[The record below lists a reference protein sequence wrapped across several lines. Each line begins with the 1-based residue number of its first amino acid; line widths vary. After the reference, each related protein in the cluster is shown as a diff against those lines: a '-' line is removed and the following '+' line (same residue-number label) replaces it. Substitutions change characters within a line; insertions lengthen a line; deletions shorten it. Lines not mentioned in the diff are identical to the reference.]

1 MPRKKKQFLRY
12 ILKKRGLPS
21 QNRRR
26 VGQSLILLTVF
37 LFFVFLINFAII
49 IGTDSKFGVD
59 LSEGAQQVH
68 QKEVTVQAKRG
79 TIYDRTGY
87 PIAQD
92 STTYTIF
99 AILDKNYVSAHK
111 EILYVEESQFDKV
124 ADIFHEFLGMEKDY
138 VLQQLRLPDLN
149 QVYFG
154 TKGKNI
160 SHGTM
165 TAITEAAEAANIKGI
180 SFSTSPGRLYTN
192 GVFASHFIGLAQLK
206 DNDDGSQSLHG
217 QTGVEAALNHI
228 LSGQDGKIIYEKD
241 SYGRLIPGTETVKA
255 EIVDGKDI
263 YTTLSSDLQRSLEK
277 NMDVFY
283 GERTKGVYANATL
296 MSAKTGE
303 ILATTQ
309 RPTFDPDTKEG
320 LDKKDLNWNSRS
332 LEKNMDV
339 FYGEKTKGVY
349 ANATLMSA
357 KTGEI
362 LATTQRPT
370 FDPDTKEGLDK
381 KDLNWNSTLYQGFF
395 EPGSTM
401 KVMTLAAAIDNKT
414 FNPNE
419 YYTNNTYTLADAKI
433 NDWTVN
439 EGRPPQTLTFAN
451 GFALSSN
458 VGMTMLEQR
467 MGDARWLSY
476 LSKFRF
482 GYPTRFGMNNE
493 DGGIFP
499 ADNIVTIA
507 MSSFGQ
513 GISVTNTQMLRAFS
527 AIGNHGVMLQP
538 KFISGIYDPLTD
550 SARIAQPEIMGK
562 PVSTDAANQT
572 LQYMVTV
579 GTDPYYG
586 TLYSKE
592 TGAVIQVD
600 GYNIAVKSGTAE
612 IAKENGIGYMEGA
625 NDTINSVVAMVP
637 AEDPEFIMY
646 VTVQQ
651 PQHWSL
657 LYWQDIVNPVLKEA
671 MLLKDSLNLTGASPA
686 LASLANE
693 TEYKLPNIIGE
704 SPGKTADELR
714 RNLVQP
720 VILGNGSKIE
730 KVSKKVGSNL
740 AANQQVLLLT
750 NNFEDVPDMYGWTKT
765 NVEKFSSWTDINID
779 MEGSGS
785 KVIGQS
791 VEVGTNLKKTKKIT
805 ITLGE

>member
-165 TAITEAAEAANIKGI
+165 TAIAEAAEAANIKGI

-283 GERTKGVYANATL
+283 GE
-296 MSAKTGE
+296 
-303 ILATTQ
+303 
-309 RPTFDPDTKEG
+309 
-320 LDKKDLNWNSRS
+320 
-332 LEKNMDV
+332 
-339 FYGEKTKGVY
+339 KTKGVY

-401 KVMTLAAAIDNKT
+401 KVMTLAAAIDNNT

>member
-12 ILKKRGLPS
+12 VLANRGLPS

-26 VGQSLILLTVF
+26 VGQSLILLSVF

-59 LSEGAQQVH
+59 LSEGAKQVH
-68 QKEVTVQAKRG
+68 QKQVTVQAKRG

-99 AILDKNYVSAHK
+99 AIIDKNYVSAHK

-138 VLQQLRLPDLN
+138 VLNQLRLPNLN

-160 SHGTM
+160 PYGTM
-165 TAITEAAEAANIKGI
+165 TAITEAAEAAGVKGI
-180 SFSTSPGRLYTN
+180 SFSTSPGRLYAN

-206 DNDDGSQSLHG
+206 DNEDGSQSLYG
-217 QTGVEAALNHI
+217 QTGIESAMDHI
-228 LSGQDGKIIYEKD
+228 LSGQDGKITYEKD
-241 SYGRLIPGTETVKA
+241 SYGRIIPGTEIVNA
-255 EIVDGKDI
+255 EPVDGKDV
-263 YTTLSSDLQRSLEK
+263 YTTLSSELQRSLEE

-283 GERTKGVYANATL
+283 GEKTKGVYANATL
-296 MSAKTGE
+296 LSAKTGE

-309 RPTFDPDTKEG
+309 RPTFDPDTKSG
-320 LDKKDLNWNSRS
+320 LKDLNWN
-332 LEKNMDV
+332 
-339 FYGEKTKGVY
+339 T
-349 ANATLMSA
+349 
-357 KTGEI
+357 
-362 LATTQRPT
+362 
-370 FDPDTKEGLDK
+370 
-381 KDLNWNSTLYQGFF
+381 TLYQGHF

-401 KVMTLAAAIDNKT
+401 KVMTLASAIDNNT

-419 YYTNNTYTLADAKI
+419 YYTNNTYQLADAKI
-433 NDWTVN
+433 NDWTIN
-439 EGRPPQTLTFAN
+439 EGRDPQTLTFAN

-467 MGDARWLSY
+467 MGDTKWLNY

-482 GYPTRFGMNNE
+482 GYPTRFGMNGE
-493 DGGIFP
+493 AGGVFP

-513 GISVTNTQMLRAFS
+513 GISVTNTQMLRAFT
-527 AIGNHGVMLQP
+527 AIGNQGVMLQP
-538 KFISGIYDPLTD
+538 KFISAIYDPHTD
-550 SARIAQPEIMGK
+550 SARISQPEIMGK
-562 PVSTDAANQT
+562 PVSADAANQT
-572 LQYMVTV
+572 LNYMVTV

-586 TLYSKE
+586 TLYSKDV
-592 TGAVIQVD
+592 GPVIQVD

-612 IAKENGIGYMEGA
+612 IAKEKGGGYMEGV
-625 NDTINSVVAMVP
+625 NDTINSVVAMIP
-637 AEDPEFIMY
+637 AENPEFIMY

-651 PQHWSL
+651 PQHWSF
-657 LYWQDIVNPVLKEA
+657 LYWQDLVTPVLKKA
-671 MLLKDSLNLTGASPA
+671 MSLKDSLNLTGSAPA
-686 LASLANE
+686 LANLANE
-693 TEYKLPNIIGE
+693 TEYKLPDIIGE
-704 SPGKTADELR
+704 SPGDMADELR

-730 KVSKKVGSNL
+730 KVSKKAGTNL
-740 AANQQVLLLT
+740 EANQQILLLT
-750 NNFEDVPDMYGWTKT
+750 NRFETLPDMYGWTKA
-765 NVEKFSSWTDINID
+765 NVEKFSSWTDIEINF
-779 MEGSGS
+779 EGSGS
-785 KVIGQS
+785 KVVSQS
-791 VEVGTNLKKTKKIT
+791 IDVGASLEKTNKIT

>member
-12 ILKKRGLPS
+12 VLANRGLPS

-26 VGQSLILLTVF
+26 VGQSLILLSVF

-59 LSEGAQQVH
+59 LSEGAKQVH
-68 QKEVTVQAKRG
+68 QKQVTVQAKRG

-99 AILDKNYVSAHK
+99 AIIDKNYVSAHK

-138 VLQQLRLPDLN
+138 VLNQLRLPNLN

-160 SHGTM
+160 PYGTM
-165 TAITEAAEAANIKGI
+165 TAITEAAEAAGVKGI
-180 SFSTSPGRLYTN
+180 SFSTSPGRLYAN

-206 DNDDGSQSLHG
+206 DNEDGSQSLYG
-217 QTGVEAALNHI
+217 QTGIESAMDHI
-228 LSGQDGKIIYEKD
+228 LSGQDGKITYEKD
-241 SYGRLIPGTETVKA
+241 SYGRIIPGTEIVNA
-255 EIVDGKDI
+255 EPVDGKDV
-263 YTTLSSDLQRSLEK
+263 YTTLSSELQRSLEE

-283 GERTKGVYANATL
+283 GETKGVYANATL
-296 MSAKTGE
+296 LSAKTGE

-309 RPTFDPDTKEG
+309 RPTFDPDTKSG
-320 LDKKDLNWNSRS
+320 LKDLNWN
-332 LEKNMDV
+332 
-339 FYGEKTKGVY
+339 T
-349 ANATLMSA
+349 
-357 KTGEI
+357 
-362 LATTQRPT
+362 
-370 FDPDTKEGLDK
+370 
-381 KDLNWNSTLYQGFF
+381 TLYQGHF

-401 KVMTLAAAIDNKT
+401 KVMTLASAIDNNT

-419 YYTNNTYTLADAKI
+419 YYTNNTYQLADAKI
-433 NDWTVN
+433 NDWTIN
-439 EGRPPQTLTFAN
+439 EGRDPQTLTFAN
-451 GFALSSN
+451 SFALSSN

-467 MGDARWLSY
+467 MGDTKWLNY

-482 GYPTRFGMNNE
+482 GYPTRFGMNGE
-493 DGGIFP
+493 AGGVFP

-513 GISVTNTQMLRAFS
+513 GISVTNTQMLRAFT
-527 AIGNHGVMLQP
+527 AIGNQGVMLQP
-538 KFISGIYDPLTD
+538 KFISAIYDPHTD
-550 SARIAQPEIMGK
+550 SARISQPEIMGK
-562 PVSTDAANQT
+562 PVSADAANQT
-572 LQYMVTV
+572 LNYMVTV

-586 TLYSKE
+586 TLYSKDV
-592 TGAVIQVD
+592 GPVIQVD

-612 IAKENGIGYMEGA
+612 IAKEKGGGYMEGV
-625 NDTINSVVAMVP
+625 NDTINSVVAMIP
-637 AEDPEFIMY
+637 AENPEFIMY

-651 PQHWSL
+651 PQHWSF
-657 LYWQDIVNPVLKEA
+657 LYWQDLVTPVLKKA
-671 MLLKDSLNLTGASPA
+671 MSLKDSLNLTGSAPA
-686 LASLANE
+686 LANLANE
-693 TEYKLPNIIGE
+693 TEYKLPDIIGE
-704 SPGKTADELR
+704 SPGDMADELR

-730 KVSKKVGSNL
+730 KVSKKAGTNL
-740 AANQQVLLLT
+740 AANQQILLLT
-750 NNFEDVPDMYGWTKT
+750 NRFETLPDMYGWTKA
-765 NVEKFSSWTDINID
+765 NVEKFSSWTDIEINF
-779 MEGSGS
+779 EGSGS
-785 KVIGQS
+785 KVVSQS
-791 VEVGTNLKKTKKIT
+791 IDVGASLEKTNKIT

>member
-12 ILKKRGLPS
+12 VLANRGLPS

-26 VGQSLILLTVF
+26 VGQSLILLSVF

-59 LSEGAQQVH
+59 LSEGAKQVH
-68 QKEVTVQAKRG
+68 QKQVTVQAKRG

-99 AILDKNYVSAHK
+99 AIIDKNYVSAHK

-138 VLQQLRLPDLN
+138 VLNQLRLPNLN

-160 SHGTM
+160 PYGTM
-165 TAITEAAEAANIKGI
+165 TAITEAAEAAGVKGI
-180 SFSTSPGRLYTN
+180 SFSTSPGRLYAN

-206 DNDDGSQSLHG
+206 DNEDGSQSLYG
-217 QTGVEAALNHI
+217 QTGIESAMDHI
-228 LSGQDGKIIYEKD
+228 LSGQDGKITYEKD
-241 SYGRLIPGTETVKA
+241 SYGRIIPGTEIVNA
-255 EIVDGKDI
+255 EPVDGKDV
-263 YTTLSSDLQRSLEK
+263 YTTLSSELQRSLEE

-283 GERTKGVYANATL
+283 GEKTKGVYANATL
-296 MSAKTGE
+296 LSAKTGE

-309 RPTFDPDTKEG
+309 RPTFDPDTKSG
-320 LDKKDLNWNSRS
+320 LEDLNWN
-332 LEKNMDV
+332 
-339 FYGEKTKGVY
+339 T
-349 ANATLMSA
+349 
-357 KTGEI
+357 
-362 LATTQRPT
+362 
-370 FDPDTKEGLDK
+370 
-381 KDLNWNSTLYQGFF
+381 TLYQGHF

-401 KVMTLAAAIDNKT
+401 KVMTLASAIDNNT

-419 YYTNNTYTLADAKI
+419 YYTNNTYQLADAKI
-433 NDWTVN
+433 NDWTIN
-439 EGRPPQTLTFAN
+439 EGRDPQTLTFAN

-467 MGDARWLSY
+467 MGDTKWLNY

-482 GYPTRFGMNNE
+482 GYPTRFGMNGE
-493 DGGIFP
+493 AGGVFP

-513 GISVTNTQMLRAFS
+513 GISVTNTQMLRAFT
-527 AIGNHGVMLQP
+527 AIGNQGVMLQP
-538 KFISGIYDPLTD
+538 KFISAIYDPHTD
-550 SARIAQPEIMGK
+550 SARISQPEIMGK
-562 PVSTDAANQT
+562 PVSADAANQT
-572 LQYMVTV
+572 LNYMVTV

-586 TLYSKE
+586 TLYSKDV
-592 TGAVIQVD
+592 GPVIQVD

-612 IAKENGIGYMEGA
+612 IAKEKGGGYMEGV
-625 NDTINSVVAMVP
+625 NDTINSVVAMIP
-637 AEDPEFIMY
+637 AENPEFIMY

-651 PQHWSL
+651 PQHWSF
-657 LYWQDIVNPVLKEA
+657 LYWQDLVTPVLKKA
-671 MLLKDSLNLTGASPA
+671 MSLKDSLNLTGSAPA
-686 LASLANE
+686 LANLANE
-693 TEYKLPNIIGE
+693 TEYKLPDIIGE
-704 SPGKTADELR
+704 SPGDMADELR

-730 KVSKKVGSNL
+730 KVSKKAGTNL
-740 AANQQVLLLT
+740 EANQQILLLT
-750 NNFEDVPDMYGWTKT
+750 NRFETLPDMYGWTKA
-765 NVEKFSSWTDINID
+765 NVEKFSSWTDIEINF
-779 MEGSGS
+779 EGSGS
-785 KVIGQS
+785 KVVSQS
-791 VEVGTNLKKTKKIT
+791 IDVGASLKKTKKIT

>member
-12 ILKKRGLPS
+12 VLANRGLPI

-26 VGQSLILLTVF
+26 VGQSLILLSVF

-59 LSEGAQQVH
+59 LSEGAKQVH
-68 QKEVTVQAKRG
+68 QKQVTVQAKRG

-99 AILDKNYVSAHK
+99 AIIDKNYVSAHK

-138 VLQQLRLPDLN
+138 VLNQLRLPNLN

-160 SHGTM
+160 PYGTM
-165 TAITEAAEAANIKGI
+165 TAITEAAEAAGVKGI
-180 SFSTSPGRLYTN
+180 SFSTSPGRLYAN

-206 DNDDGSQSLHG
+206 DNEDGSQSLYG
-217 QTGVEAALNHI
+217 QTGIESAMDHI
-228 LSGQDGKIIYEKD
+228 LSGQDGKITYEKD
-241 SYGRLIPGTETVKA
+241 NYGRIIPGTEIVNA
-255 EIVDGKDI
+255 EPVDGKDV
-263 YTTLSSDLQRSLEK
+263 YTTLSSELQRSLEE

-283 GERTKGVYANATL
+283 GEKTKGVYANATL
-296 MSAKTGE
+296 ISAKTGE

-320 LDKKDLNWNSRS
+320 LGDDFNWN
-332 LEKNMDV
+332 
-339 FYGEKTKGVY
+339 T
-349 ANATLMSA
+349 
-357 KTGEI
+357 
-362 LATTQRPT
+362 
-370 FDPDTKEGLDK
+370 
-381 KDLNWNSTLYQGFF
+381 TLYQSHF

-401 KVMTLAAAIDNKT
+401 KVMTLAAAIDNNT

-419 YYTNNTYTLADAKI
+419 YHTNNTYQLADAKI

-439 EGRPPQTLTFAN
+439 GGRDPQTMTFAN

-467 MGDARWLSY
+467 MGDTKWLNY

-482 GYPTRFGMNNE
+482 GYPTRFGMTGE
-493 DGGIFP
+493 EAGIFP

-513 GISVTNTQMLRAFS
+513 GISVTNVQMLRAFT
-527 AIGNHGVMLQP
+527 AIGNQGVMLQP

-550 SARIAQPEIMGK
+550 SARISQPEIMGK
-562 PVSTDAANQT
+562 PVSADAANQT
-572 LQYMVTV
+572 LNYMVTV

-586 TLYSKE
+586 SLYSKDV
-592 TGAVIQVD
+592 GPVIQVD

-612 IAKENGIGYMEGA
+612 IAKEKGGGYMEGV
-625 NDTINSVVAMVP
+625 NDTINSVVAMIP
-637 AEDPEFIMY
+637 AENPEFIMY

-651 PQHWSL
+651 PQHWSF
-657 LYWQDIVNPVLKEA
+657 LYWQDLVTPVLKKA
-671 MLLKDSLNLTGASPA
+671 MSLKDSLNLTGSAPA
-686 LASLANE
+686 LANLANE
-693 TEYKLPNIIGE
+693 TEYKLPDIIGE
-704 SPGKTADELR
+704 SPGDMADELR

-730 KVSKKVGSNL
+730 KVSKKAGTNL
-740 AANQQVLLLT
+740 EANQQILLLT
-750 NNFEDVPDMYGWTKT
+750 NRFETLPDMYGWTKA
-765 NVEKFSSWTDINID
+765 NVEKFSSWTDIEISF
-779 MEGSGS
+779 EGSGS
-785 KVIGQS
+785 KVVSQS
-791 VEVGTNLKKTKKIT
+791 IDVGASLKKTKKIT

>member
-12 ILKKRGLPS
+12 ILKKRGLPN

-37 LFFVFLINFAII
+37 IFFVFLINFAII

-283 GERTKGVYANATL
+283 GER
-296 MSAKTGE
+296 
-303 ILATTQ
+303 
-309 RPTFDPDTKEG
+309 
-320 LDKKDLNWNSRS
+320 
-332 LEKNMDV
+332 
-339 FYGEKTKGVY
+339 TKGVY

>member
-12 ILKKRGLPS
+12 VLANRGLPS

-26 VGQSLILLTVF
+26 VGQSLILLSVF

-59 LSEGAQQVH
+59 LSEGAKQVH
-68 QKEVTVQAKRG
+68 QKQVTVQAKRG

-99 AILDKNYVSAHK
+99 AIIDKNYVSAHK

-138 VLQQLRLPDLN
+138 VLNQLRLPNLN

-160 SHGTM
+160 PYGTM
-165 TAITEAAEAANIKGI
+165 TAITEAAEAAGVKGI
-180 SFSTSPGRLYTN
+180 SFSTSPGRLYAN

-206 DNDDGSQSLHG
+206 DNEDGSQSLYG
-217 QTGVEAALNHI
+217 QTGIESAMDHI
-228 LSGQDGKIIYEKD
+228 LSGQDGKITYEKD
-241 SYGRLIPGTETVKA
+241 SYGRIIPGTEIVNA
-255 EIVDGKDI
+255 EPVDGKDV
-263 YTTLSSDLQRSLEK
+263 YTTLSSELQRSLEE

-283 GERTKGVYANATL
+283 GEKTKGVYANATL
-296 MSAKTGE
+296 LSAKTGE

-309 RPTFDPDTKEG
+309 RPTFDPDTKSG
-320 LDKKDLNWNSRS
+320 LKDLNWN
-332 LEKNMDV
+332 
-339 FYGEKTKGVY
+339 T
-349 ANATLMSA
+349 
-357 KTGEI
+357 
-362 LATTQRPT
+362 
-370 FDPDTKEGLDK
+370 
-381 KDLNWNSTLYQGFF
+381 TLYQGHF

-401 KVMTLAAAIDNKT
+401 KVMTLASAIDNNT

-419 YYTNNTYTLADAKI
+419 YYTNNTYQLADAKI
-433 NDWTVN
+433 NDWTIN
-439 EGRPPQTLTFAN
+439 EGRDPQTLTFAN

-458 VGMTMLEQR
+458 VGMTMLEQQ
-467 MGDARWLSY
+467 MGDTKWLNY

-482 GYPTRFGMNNE
+482 GYPTRFGMNGE
-493 DGGIFP
+493 AGGVFP

-513 GISVTNTQMLRAFS
+513 GISVTNTQMLRAFT
-527 AIGNHGVMLQP
+527 AIGNQGVMLQP
-538 KFISGIYDPLTD
+538 KFISAIYDPHTD
-550 SARIAQPEIMGK
+550 SARISQPEIMGK
-562 PVSTDAANQT
+562 PVSADAANQT
-572 LQYMVTV
+572 LNYMVTV

-586 TLYSKE
+586 TLYSKDV
-592 TGAVIQVD
+592 GPVIQVD

-612 IAKENGIGYMEGA
+612 IAKEKGGGYMEGV
-625 NDTINSVVAMVP
+625 NDTINSVVAMIP
-637 AEDPEFIMY
+637 AENPEFIMY

-651 PQHWSL
+651 PQHWSF
-657 LYWQDIVNPVLKEA
+657 LYWQDLVTPVLKKA
-671 MLLKDSLNLTGASPA
+671 MSLKDSLNLTGSAPA
-686 LASLANE
+686 LANLANE
-693 TEYKLPNIIGE
+693 TEYKLPDIIGE
-704 SPGKTADELR
+704 SPGDMADELR

-730 KVSKKVGSNL
+730 KVSKKAGTNL
-740 AANQQVLLLT
+740 AANQQILLLT
-750 NNFEDVPDMYGWTKT
+750 NRFETLPDMYGWTKA
-765 NVEKFSSWTDINID
+765 NVEKFSSWTDIEINF
-779 MEGSGS
+779 EGSGS
-785 KVIGQS
+785 KVVSQS
-791 VEVGTNLKKTKKIT
+791 IDVGASLEKTNKIT

>member
-12 ILKKRGLPS
+12 VLANRGLPS

-26 VGQSLILLTVF
+26 VGQSLILLSVF

-59 LSEGAQQVH
+59 LSEGAKQVH
-68 QKEVTVQAKRG
+68 QKQVTVQAKRG

-99 AILDKNYVSAHK
+99 AIIDKNYVSAHK

-138 VLQQLRLPDLN
+138 VLNQLRLPNLN

-160 SHGTM
+160 PYGTM
-165 TAITEAAEAANIKGI
+165 TAITEAAEAAGVKGI
-180 SFSTSPGRLYTN
+180 SFSTSPGRLYAN

-206 DNDDGSQSLHG
+206 DNEDGSQSLYG
-217 QTGVEAALNHI
+217 QTGIESAMDHI
-228 LSGQDGKIIYEKD
+228 LSGQDGKITYEKD
-241 SYGRLIPGTETVKA
+241 SYGRIIPGTEIVNA
-255 EIVDGKDI
+255 EPVDGKDV
-263 YTTLSSDLQRSLEK
+263 YTTLSSELQRSLEE

-283 GERTKGVYANATL
+283 GEKTKGVYANATL
-296 MSAKTGE
+296 LSAKTGE

-309 RPTFDPDTKEG
+309 RPTFDPDTKSG
-320 LDKKDLNWNSRS
+320 LKDLNWN
-332 LEKNMDV
+332 
-339 FYGEKTKGVY
+339 T
-349 ANATLMSA
+349 
-357 KTGEI
+357 
-362 LATTQRPT
+362 
-370 FDPDTKEGLDK
+370 
-381 KDLNWNSTLYQGFF
+381 TLYQGHF

-401 KVMTLAAAIDNKT
+401 KVMTLASAIDNNT

-419 YYTNNTYTLADAKI
+419 YHTNNTYQLADAKI
-433 NDWTVN
+433 NDWTIN
-439 EGRPPQTLTFAN
+439 EGRDPQTLTFAN

-467 MGDARWLSY
+467 MGDTKWLNY

-482 GYPTRFGMNNE
+482 GYPTRFGMNGE
-493 DGGIFP
+493 AGGVFP

-513 GISVTNTQMLRAFS
+513 GISVTNTQMLRAFT
-527 AIGNHGVMLQP
+527 AIGNQGVMLQP
-538 KFISGIYDPLTD
+538 KFISAIYDPHTD
-550 SARIAQPEIMGK
+550 SARISQPEIMGK
-562 PVSTDAANQT
+562 PVSADAANQT
-572 LQYMVTV
+572 LNYMVTV

-586 TLYSKE
+586 TLYSKDV
-592 TGAVIQVD
+592 GPVIQVD

-612 IAKENGIGYMEGA
+612 IAKEKGGGYMEGV
-625 NDTINSVVAMVP
+625 NDTINSVVAMIP
-637 AEDPEFIMY
+637 AENPEFIMY

-651 PQHWSL
+651 PQHWSD
-657 LYWQDIVNPVLKEA
+657 LYWQDLVTPVLKKA
-671 MLLKDSLNLTGASPA
+671 MSLKDSLNLTGSAPA
-686 LASLANE
+686 LANLANE
-693 TEYKLPNIIGE
+693 TEYKLPDIIGE
-704 SPGKTADELR
+704 SPGDMADELR

-730 KVSKKVGSNL
+730 KVSKKAGTNL
-740 AANQQVLLLT
+740 AANQQILLLT
-750 NNFEDVPDMYGWTKT
+750 NRFETLPDMYGWTKA
-765 NVEKFSSWTDINID
+765 NVEKFSSWTDIEINF
-779 MEGSGS
+779 EGSGS
-785 KVIGQS
+785 KVVSQS
-791 VEVGTNLKKTKKIT
+791 IDVGASLEKTNKIT

>member
-12 ILKKRGLPS
+12 VLANRGLPS

-26 VGQSLILLTVF
+26 VGQSLILLSVF

-59 LSEGAQQVH
+59 LSEGAKQVH
-68 QKEVTVQAKRG
+68 QKQVTVQAKRG

-99 AILDKNYVSAHK
+99 AIIDKNYVSAHK

-138 VLQQLRLPDLN
+138 VLNQLRLPNLN

-160 SHGTM
+160 PYGTM
-165 TAITEAAEAANIKGI
+165 TAITEAAEAAGVKGI
-180 SFSTSPGRLYTN
+180 SFSTSPGRLYAN

-206 DNDDGSQSLHG
+206 DNEDGSQSLYG
-217 QTGVEAALNHI
+217 QTGIESAMDHI
-228 LSGQDGKIIYEKD
+228 LSGQDGKITYEKD
-241 SYGRLIPGTETVKA
+241 SYGRIIPGTEIVNA
-255 EIVDGKDI
+255 EPVDGKDV
-263 YTTLSSDLQRSLEK
+263 YTTLSSELQRSLEE

-283 GERTKGVYANATL
+283 GEKTKGVYANATL
-296 MSAKTGE
+296 LSAKTGE

-309 RPTFDPDTKEG
+309 RPTFDPDTKSG
-320 LDKKDLNWNSRS
+320 LKDLNWN
-332 LEKNMDV
+332 
-339 FYGEKTKGVY
+339 T
-349 ANATLMSA
+349 
-357 KTGEI
+357 
-362 LATTQRPT
+362 
-370 FDPDTKEGLDK
+370 
-381 KDLNWNSTLYQGFF
+381 TLYQGHF

-401 KVMTLAAAIDNKT
+401 KVMTLASAIDNNT

-419 YYTNNTYTLADAKI
+419 YHTNNTYQLADAKI
-433 NDWTVN
+433 NDWTIN
-439 EGRPPQTLTFAN
+439 EGRDPQTLTFAN

-467 MGDARWLSY
+467 MGDTKWLNY

-482 GYPTRFGMNNE
+482 GYPTRFGMNGE
-493 DGGIFP
+493 AGGVFP

-513 GISVTNTQMLRAFS
+513 GISVTNTQMLRAFT
-527 AIGNHGVMLQP
+527 AIGNQGVMLQP
-538 KFISGIYDPLTD
+538 KFISAIYDPHTD
-550 SARIAQPEIMGK
+550 SARISQPEIMGK
-562 PVSTDAANQT
+562 PVSADAANQT
-572 LQYMVTV
+572 LNYMVTV

-586 TLYSKE
+586 TLYSKDV
-592 TGAVIQVD
+592 GPVIQVD

-612 IAKENGIGYMEGA
+612 IAKEKGGGYMEGV
-625 NDTINSVVAMVP
+625 NDTINSVVAMIP
-637 AEDPEFIMY
+637 AENPEFIMY

-651 PQHWSL
+651 PQHWSV
-657 LYWQDIVNPVLKEA
+657 LYWQDLVTPVLKKA
-671 MLLKDSLNLTGASPA
+671 MSLKDSLNLTGSAPA
-686 LASLANE
+686 LANLANE
-693 TEYKLPNIIGE
+693 TEYKLPDIIGE
-704 SPGKTADELR
+704 SPGDMADELR

-730 KVSKKVGSNL
+730 KVSKKAGTNL
-740 AANQQVLLLT
+740 AANQQILLLT
-750 NNFEDVPDMYGWTKT
+750 NRFETLPDMYGWTKA
-765 NVEKFSSWTDINID
+765 NVEKFSSWTDIEINF
-779 MEGSGS
+779 EGSGS
-785 KVIGQS
+785 KVVSQS
-791 VEVGTNLKKTKKIT
+791 IDVGASLEKTNKIT

>member
-12 ILKKRGLPS
+12 VLANRGLPS

-26 VGQSLILLTVF
+26 VGQSLILLSVF

-59 LSEGAQQVH
+59 LSEGAKQVH
-68 QKEVTVQAKRG
+68 QKQVTVQAKRG

-99 AILDKNYVSAHK
+99 AIIDKNYVSAHK

-138 VLQQLRLPDLN
+138 VLNQLRLPNLN

-160 SHGTM
+160 PYGTM
-165 TAITEAAEAANIKGI
+165 TAITEAAEAAGVKGI
-180 SFSTSPGRLYTN
+180 SFSTSPGRLYAN

-206 DNDDGSQSLHG
+206 DNEDGSQSLYG
-217 QTGVEAALNHI
+217 QTGIESAMDHI
-228 LSGQDGKIIYEKD
+228 LSGQDGKITYEKD
-241 SYGRLIPGTETVKA
+241 SYGRIIPGTEIVNA
-255 EIVDGKDI
+255 EPVDGKDV
-263 YTTLSSDLQRSLEK
+263 YTTLSSELQRSLEE

-283 GERTKGVYANATL
+283 GEKTKGVYANATL
-296 MSAKTGE
+296 LSAKTGE

-309 RPTFDPDTKEG
+309 RPTFDPDTKSG
-320 LDKKDLNWNSRS
+320 LKDLNWN
-332 LEKNMDV
+332 
-339 FYGEKTKGVY
+339 T
-349 ANATLMSA
+349 
-357 KTGEI
+357 
-362 LATTQRPT
+362 
-370 FDPDTKEGLDK
+370 
-381 KDLNWNSTLYQGFF
+381 TLYQGYF

-401 KVMTLAAAIDNKT
+401 KVMTLASAIDNNT

-419 YYTNNTYTLADAKI
+419 YYTNNTYQLADAKI
-433 NDWTVN
+433 NDWTIN
-439 EGRPPQTLTFAN
+439 EGRDPQTLTFAN

-467 MGDARWLSY
+467 MGDTKWLNY

-482 GYPTRFGMNNE
+482 GYPTRFGMNGE
-493 DGGIFP
+493 AGGVFP

-513 GISVTNTQMLRAFS
+513 GISVTNTQMLRAFT
-527 AIGNHGVMLQP
+527 AIGNQGVMLQP
-538 KFISGIYDPLTD
+538 KFISAIYDPHTD
-550 SARIAQPEIMGK
+550 SARISQPEIMGK
-562 PVSTDAANQT
+562 PVSADAANQT
-572 LQYMVTV
+572 LNYMVTV

-586 TLYSKE
+586 TLYSKDV
-592 TGAVIQVD
+592 GPVIQVD

-612 IAKENGIGYMEGA
+612 IAKEKGGGYMEGV
-625 NDTINSVVAMVP
+625 NDTINSVVAMIP
-637 AEDPEFIMY
+637 AENPEFIMY

-651 PQHWSL
+651 PQHWSD
-657 LYWQDIVNPVLKEA
+657 LYWQDLVTPVLKKA
-671 MLLKDSLNLTGASPA
+671 MSLKDSLNLTGSAPA
-686 LASLANE
+686 LANLANE
-693 TEYKLPNIIGE
+693 TEYKLPDIIGE
-704 SPGKTADELR
+704 SPGDMADELR

-730 KVSKKVGSNL
+730 KVSKKAGTNL
-740 AANQQVLLLT
+740 AANQQILLLT
-750 NNFEDVPDMYGWTKT
+750 NRFETLPDMYGWTKA
-765 NVEKFSSWTDINID
+765 NVEKFSSWTDIEINF
-779 MEGSGS
+779 EGSGS
-785 KVIGQS
+785 KVVSQS
-791 VEVGTNLKKTKKIT
+791 IDVGASLEKTNKIT

>member
-12 ILKKRGLPS
+12 VLANRGLPS

-26 VGQSLILLTVF
+26 VGQSLILLSVF

-59 LSEGAQQVH
+59 LSEGAKQVH
-68 QKEVTVQAKRG
+68 QKQVTVQAKRG

-99 AILDKNYVSAHK
+99 AIIDKNYVSAHK

-138 VLQQLRLPDLN
+138 VLNQLRLPNLN

-160 SHGTM
+160 PYGTM
-165 TAITEAAEAANIKGI
+165 TAITEAAEAAGVKGI
-180 SFSTSPGRLYTN
+180 SFSTSPGRLYAN

-206 DNDDGSQSLHG
+206 DNEDGSQSLYG
-217 QTGVEAALNHI
+217 QTGIESAMDHI
-228 LSGQDGKIIYEKD
+228 LSGQDGKITYEKD
-241 SYGRLIPGTETVKA
+241 SYGRIIPGTEIVNA
-255 EIVDGKDI
+255 EPVDGKDV
-263 YTTLSSDLQRSLEK
+263 YTTLSSELQRSLEE

-283 GERTKGVYANATL
+283 GEKTKGVYANATL
-296 MSAKTGE
+296 LSAKTGE

-309 RPTFDPDTKEG
+309 RPTFDPDTKSG
-320 LDKKDLNWNSRS
+320 LKDLNWN
-332 LEKNMDV
+332 
-339 FYGEKTKGVY
+339 T
-349 ANATLMSA
+349 
-357 KTGEI
+357 
-362 LATTQRPT
+362 
-370 FDPDTKEGLDK
+370 
-381 KDLNWNSTLYQGFF
+381 TLYQGHF

-401 KVMTLAAAIDNKT
+401 KVMTLASAIDNNT

-419 YYTNNTYTLADAKI
+419 YHTNNTYQLADAKI
-433 NDWTVN
+433 NDWTIN
-439 EGRPPQTLTFAN
+439 EGRDPQTLTFAN

-467 MGDARWLSY
+467 MGDTKWLNY

-482 GYPTRFGMNNE
+482 GYPTRFGMNGE
-493 DGGIFP
+493 AGGVFP

-513 GISVTNTQMLRAFS
+513 GISVTNTQMLRAFT
-527 AIGNHGVMLQP
+527 AIGNQGVMLQP
-538 KFISGIYDPLTD
+538 KFISAIYDPHTD
-550 SARIAQPEIMGK
+550 SARISQPEIMGK
-562 PVSTDAANQT
+562 PVSADAANQT
-572 LQYMVTV
+572 LNYMVTV

-586 TLYSKE
+586 TLYSKDV
-592 TGAVIQVD
+592 GPVIQVD

-612 IAKENGIGYMEGA
+612 IAKEKGGGYMEGV
-625 NDTINSVVAMVP
+625 NDTINSVVAMIP
-637 AEDPEFIMY
+637 AENPEFIMY

-651 PQHWSL
+651 PQHWSF
-657 LYWQDIVNPVLKEA
+657 LYWQDLVTPVLKKA
-671 MLLKDSLNLTGASPA
+671 MSLKDSLNLTGSAPA
-686 LASLANE
+686 LANLANE
-693 TEYKLPNIIGE
+693 TEYKLPDIIGE
-704 SPGKTADELR
+704 SPGDMADELR

-730 KVSKKVGSNL
+730 KVSKKAGTNL
-740 AANQQVLLLT
+740 AANQQILLLT
-750 NNFEDVPDMYGWTKT
+750 NRFETLPDMYGWTKA
-765 NVEKFSSWTDINID
+765 NVEKFSSWTDIEINF
-779 MEGSGS
+779 EGSGS
-785 KVIGQS
+785 KVVSQS
-791 VEVGTNLKKTKKIT
+791 IDVGASLEKTNKIT

>member
-12 ILKKRGLPS
+12 VLANRGLPS

-26 VGQSLILLTVF
+26 VGQSLILLSVF

-59 LSEGAQQVH
+59 LSEGAKQVH
-68 QKEVTVQAKRG
+68 QKQVTVQAKRG

-99 AILDKNYVSAHK
+99 AIIDKNYVSAHK

-138 VLQQLRLPDLN
+138 VLNQLRLPNLN

-160 SHGTM
+160 PYGTM
-165 TAITEAAEAANIKGI
+165 TAITEAAEAAGVKGI
-180 SFSTSPGRLYTN
+180 SFSTSPGRLYAN

-206 DNDDGSQSLHG
+206 DNEDGSQSLYG
-217 QTGVEAALNHI
+217 QTGIESAMDHI
-228 LSGQDGKIIYEKD
+228 LSGQDGKITYEKD
-241 SYGRLIPGTETVKA
+241 SYGRIIPGTEIVNA
-255 EIVDGKDI
+255 EPVDGKDV
-263 YTTLSSDLQRSLEK
+263 YTTLSSELQRSLEE

-283 GERTKGVYANATL
+283 GETKGVYANATL
-296 MSAKTGE
+296 LSAKTGE

-309 RPTFDPDTKEG
+309 RPTFDPDTKSG
-320 LDKKDLNWNSRS
+320 LKDLNWN
-332 LEKNMDV
+332 
-339 FYGEKTKGVY
+339 T
-349 ANATLMSA
+349 
-357 KTGEI
+357 
-362 LATTQRPT
+362 
-370 FDPDTKEGLDK
+370 
-381 KDLNWNSTLYQGFF
+381 TLYQGHF

-401 KVMTLAAAIDNKT
+401 KVMTLASAIDNNT

-419 YYTNNTYTLADAKI
+419 YYTNNTYQLADAKI
-433 NDWTVN
+433 NDWTIN
-439 EGRPPQTLTFAN
+439 KGRDPQTLTFAN

-467 MGDARWLSY
+467 MGDTKWLNY

-482 GYPTRFGMNNE
+482 GYPTRFGMNGE
-493 DGGIFP
+493 AEGVFP

-513 GISVTNTQMLRAFS
+513 GIAVTNTQMLRAFT
-527 AIGNHGVMLQP
+527 AIGNQGVMLQP
-538 KFISGIYDPLTD
+538 KFISAIYDPHTD
-550 SARIAQPEIMGK
+550 SARISQPEIMGK
-562 PVSTDAANQT
+562 PVSADAANQT
-572 LQYMVTV
+572 LNYMVTV

-586 TLYSKE
+586 TLYSKDV
-592 TGAVIQVD
+592 GPVIQVD

-612 IAKENGIGYMEGA
+612 IAKEKGGGYMEGV
-625 NDTINSVVAMVP
+625 NDTINSVVAMIP
-637 AEDPEFIMY
+637 AENPEFIMY

-651 PQHWSL
+651 PQHWSV
-657 LYWQDIVNPVLKEA
+657 LYWQDLVTPVLKKA
-671 MLLKDSLNLTGASPA
+671 MSLKDSLNLTGSAPA
-686 LASLANE
+686 LANLANE
-693 TEYKLPNIIGE
+693 TEYKLPDIIGE
-704 SPGKTADELR
+704 SPGDMADELR

-730 KVSKKVGSNL
+730 KVSKKAGTNL
-740 AANQQVLLLT
+740 AANQQILLLT
-750 NNFEDVPDMYGWTKT
+750 NRFETLPDMYGWTKA
-765 NVEKFSSWTDINID
+765 NVEKFSSWTDIEINF
-779 MEGSGS
+779 EGSGS
-785 KVIGQS
+785 KVVSQS
-791 VEVGTNLKKTKKIT
+791 IDVGASLEKTNKIT

>member
-165 TAITEAAEAANIKGI
+165 TAIAEAAEAANIKGI

-263 YTTLSSDLQRSLEK
+263 YTTLSSDLQ
-277 NMDVFY
+277 
-283 GERTKGVYANATL
+283 
-296 MSAKTGE
+296 
-303 ILATTQ
+303 
-309 RPTFDPDTKEG
+309 
-320 LDKKDLNWNSRS
+320 RS

-600 GYNIAVKSGTAE
+600 GYNIAAKSGTAE

-704 SPGKTADELR
+704 SPGKIADELR

-750 NNFEDVPDMYGWTKT
+750 NNFEDVPDMYGWTKN

-791 VEVGTNLKKTKKIT
+791 VDVGTNLKKTKKIT

>member
-283 GERTKGVYANATL
+283 GE
-296 MSAKTGE
+296 
-303 ILATTQ
+303 
-309 RPTFDPDTKEG
+309 
-320 LDKKDLNWNSRS
+320 
-332 LEKNMDV
+332 
-339 FYGEKTKGVY
+339 KTKGVY

-381 KDLNWNSTLYQGFF
+381 NDLNWNSTLYQGFF

-467 MGDARWLSY
+467 MGDTRWLSY

-791 VEVGTNLKKTKKIT
+791 VEVGTSLKKTKKIT